1 MITRTKT
8 RTPVHRVPQTL
19 FSKAFLGDESPRR
32 RYRAQPRASDGSRP
46 LASSKIGPNSGSG
59 EDRQGNS
66 LDWQM
71 WATVEHW
78 LAPRTCIRSWTD
90 ECWVGGRGAEGW
102 YFRLARKDRRSRS
115 APRVAENPY
124 RWEGR
129 ELREYRWE
137 VSVVLYRCAAMAG
150 FFLLLPPGVR
160 SKKTA
165 KEGTY
170 LRQRD
175 GTQIMAFACFVCFG
189 RPSRLPASPNADTV
203 TYIRKPRR
211 MGAELDSD
219 GDPWSASGFEGI
231 STTRP
236 NDGPNGRGGRA

>member
-32 RYRAQPRASDGSRP
+32 RYQAQLRASDGNRL
-46 LASSKIGPNSGSG
+46 LASGEIRPSSGSG

-66 LDWQM
+66 LDCQM
-71 WATVEHW
+71 WATVEQW
-78 LAPRTCIRSWTD
+78 LAVTCVRSWTN
-90 ECWVGGRGAEGW
+90 ECWAGGHRAEGW
-102 YFRLARKDRRSRS
+102 YLRLARKDRRSRS
-115 APRVAENPY
+115 ALRVAENPY

-129 ELREYRWE
+129 EYRRE
-137 VSVVLYRCAAMAG
+137 VSVVLCRGNVVAG
-150 FFLLLPPGVR
+150 LFLLVPPGIR

-170 LRQRD
+170 LRPCD
-175 GTQIMAFACFVCFG
+175 GKQIIAFACFVCFG
-189 RPSRLPASPNADTV
+189 RQSRLPASPNADMV
-203 TYIRKPRR
+203 TYIRKTRR

-231 STTRP
+231 STTRQ
-236 NDGPNGRGGRA
+236 NDGPNRRGGRA